1 MIFRTPND
9 EEGVA
14 MRPNEMVG
22 IPRVVFFKE
31 FQDRVEGKP
40 PIGTNLSCHQLH
52 SEDNPLPN
60 DELSL
65 IKDVQ

>member
-31 FQDRVEGKP
+31 FQDRVEGKAP
-40 PIGTNLSCHQLH
+40 HRNEPFVPSA
-52 SEDNPLPN
+52 
-60 DELSL
+60 SL
-65 IKDVQ
+65 